1 MTIENNWF
9 QNEWIKNRVI
19 SKEELEAE
27 EKRQIDF
34 KKQKEIINIEIEAEH
49 NLDYLKNM
57 LNKWVVSQETAK
69 KIIEWIQIS
78 REEIKDIFEKISQIK
93 EIKDIDKYI
102 PKEYRISQEQYFKAL
117 NDDIFRTQI
126 ITKLD
131 FSLALLSRQF
141 TNETS
146 SWLNLFSWFIWVL
159 DRNLITIQENTID
172 IKSWLKRIKEGE
184 NKTIKL
190 PLWKRIINFIIE
202 LFK

>member
-57 LNKWVVSQETAK
+57 LNKWVVSHETAK

-78 REEIKDIFEKISQIK
+78 REEIKDIFEKISQIE

>member
-57 LNKWVVSQETAK
+57 LNKWVVSHETAK

>member
-1 MTIENNWF
+1 
-9 QNEWIKNRVI
+9 
-19 SKEELEAE
+19 
-27 EKRQIDF
+27 
-34 KKQKEIINIEIEAEH
+34 
-49 NLDYLKNM
+49 M
-57 LNKWVVSQETAK
+57 LNKWVVSHETAK

>member
-1 MTIENNWF
+1 MTIENNGF
-9 QNEWIKNRVI
+9 QNEGIKNRVI

-57 LNKWVVSQETAK
+57 LNKGVVSHETAK
-69 KIIEWIQIS
+69 KIIEGIQIS
-78 REEIKDIFEKISQIK
+78 REEIKDIFEKISQIE

-146 SWLNLFSWFIWVL
+146 SGLNLFSGFIGVL

-172 IKSWLKRIKEGE
+172 IKSGLKRIKEGE

>member
-57 LNKWVVSQETAK
+57 LNKWVVSHETAK

-78 REEIKDIFEKISQIK
+78 REEIKDIFEKISQIE
-93 EIKDIDKYI
+93 EIKDVDKYI